1 MIPEFVGRFPVVV
14 PFHSL
19 TELMLMLILTEPKNA
34 LVPQYQMLFDMDKV
48 DLKFSEDALKCI
60 ARMAMERKTGARGL
74 RAIMVSVL
82 LLFLFFL
89 KIKINSIYF

>member
-19 TELMLMLILTEPKNA
+19 TEHMLMLILTEPKNA

-48 DLKFSEDALKCI
+48 ELKFSEDALKCI

-74 RAIMVSVL
+74 RAIMVG
-82 LLFLFFL
+82 FR
-89 KIKINSIYF
+89 NS